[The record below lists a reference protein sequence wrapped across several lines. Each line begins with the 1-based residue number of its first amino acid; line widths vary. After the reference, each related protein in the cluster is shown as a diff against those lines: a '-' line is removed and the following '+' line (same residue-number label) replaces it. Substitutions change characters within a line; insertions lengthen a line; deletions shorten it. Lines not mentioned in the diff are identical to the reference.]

1 MSTEDEFE
9 RMWYPQNLNLV
20 TKSIERDGEKKGV
33 LEKVQQIIRVLHPS
47 IAKKKHQIDGKE
59 IKSDS

>member
-20 TKSIERDGEKKGV
+20 TKSIERDGEKKRSSG
-33 LEKVQQIIRVLHPS
+33 KGPTDHQGSAS
-47 IAKKKHQIDGKE
+47 IDSKKKTSNRWKGD
-59 IKSDS
+59 